1 MWVYGCTPHCE
12 LQDVDGKR
20 YWCITHGLQ
29 VMMFEE
35 EFALDIPDADA
46 EKIFTAEDAVSYI
59 LAHQ

>member
-1 MWVYGCTPHCE
+1 LGFA
-12 LQDVDGKR
+12 
-20 YWCITHGLQ
+20 HGLQ